1 MYYYVVSGLMGAVV
15 AVLIAMLARSNYF
28 ILAGL
33 APLFPTF
40 ALFAHIL
47 SYRVGGNGQVRDV
60 ALFGAFSIIPY
71 LFYVLGVYFALTKF
85 RFEIAIPMGLVLWA
99 ISAAIVYVLWNR
111 A

>member
-1 MYYYVVSGLMGAVV
+1 MGATV
-15 AVLIAMLARSNYF
+15 AVLIAVLARSNYF

-47 SYRVGGNGQVRDV
+47 SYKAGGVSQLRDV
-60 ALFGAFSIIPY
+60 ALFGAFSVIPY

-85 RFEIAIPMGLVLWA
+85 RIEIAIPTGLTLWF
-99 ISAAIVYVLWNR
+99 ISASILFVLWNK